1 MRLLSNLNI
10 NMKMEEPL
18 APFTSFKVGGNAKFY
33 AKPATLTDL
42 LYILKYQKRDQIP
55 LHILGGGCN
64 TIFSDKGFEG
74 LVLNMSGFEKKYI
87 QILDTT
93 VHVSAGVPI
102 HHFAMA
108 LKEAGLAGLEFLAH
122 LPGTVGGAI
131 QMNAGFGKDDK
142 GRRREISNCLLEI
155 DLLTPEGNFERRKA
169 RDIEFSYRHS
179 GLEGCLILS
188 AKFEL
193 TRQHPDEIMNIMNK
207 NVEYRRSVQD
217 WNHPSAG
224 SVFKNPLGCDWTV
237 GEMVD
242 RLGLKGTQTGGVQ
255 ISPIHGNFFINKG
268 DAKASDIMNL
278 VDLVCEKVNQEYGV
292 HLETEIKYVGR

>member
-1 MRLLSNLNI
+1 MRLLSNLKI

-33 AKPATLTDL
+33 AKPTTLTDL
-42 LYILKYQKRDQIP
+42 LYILKYQRRDQIP

-74 LVLNMSGFEKKYI
+74 LVLNMSGFEKKNI

-93 VHVSAGVPI
+93 AHVSAGMPI

-122 LPGTVGGAI
+122 LPGTVGGAL

-155 DLLTPEGNFERRKA
+155 DLLTPEGNFERRKKGE
-169 RDIEFSYRHS
+169 IEFGYRHS
-179 GLEGCLILS
+179 GL
-188 AKFEL
+188 
-193 TRQHPDEIMNIMNK
+193 
-207 NVEYRRSVQD
+207 
-217 WNHPSAG
+217 
-224 SVFKNPLGCDWTV
+224 
-237 GEMVD
+237 
-242 RLGLKGTQTGGVQ
+242 GGVF
-255 ISPIHGNFFINKG
+255 NFIG
-268 DAKASDIMNL
+268 
-278 VDLVCEKVNQEYGV
+278 KV
-292 HLETEIKYVGR
+292 